1 MGHCSGDAVCQVSG
15 GQKGRGS
22 SDGGKGA
29 QKGKGKSQ
37 NSTPKKAFM
46 VSFPPEVDG
55 EQHQQQY
62 DQTSSHTT
70 YFTYMT
76 LFQNDDINCPVSETF
91 VTQTIDFAGFM
102 VLDTACQRLCCSQ
115 RWLDVHQKLLSRH
128 RLAVK
133 CIDSED
139 VFQFGAGR
147 PRIAKQRA
155 YIPIG
160 FQGHQSG
167 ILFGASVVDACIPFL
182 ASRPLMDRL
191 GCIIDFDKRTLYI
204 KLLGVTIPLKL
215 KHGHLAVSIADSHQH
230 VRFSRCWHELS
241 YQQLWEEPGPELVIA
256 PQAIVSS
263 AQQQGN
269 HELRC
274 SSTIDQHS
282 GMAQFGDQTAYSA
295 FEDAH
300 DDGQD
305 GEIGFPEQAMADC
318 IGESAGRRRRSS
330 RPVQCLRVQHA
341 FTQDS
346 RGTAMHTEASHSA
359 VVAK

>member
-1 MGHCSGDAVCQVSG
+1 MISTAQYLRLLLRRQLTLLDLWCWARHVNVYAVVKDGWMFIRSSSPDIVWRSSALIQKMFFSLEQVGLALPS
-15 GQKGRGS
+15 KE
-22 SDGGKGA
+22 
-29 QKGKGKSQ
+29 
-37 NSTPKKAFM
+37 P
-46 VSFPPEVDG
+46 
-55 EQHQQQY
+55 
-62 DQTSSHTT
+62 TS
-70 YFTYMT
+70 
-76 LFQNDDINCPVSETF
+76 
-91 VTQTIDFAGFM
+91 
-102 VLDTACQRLCCSQ
+102 
-115 RWLDVHQKLLSRH
+115 
-128 RLAVK
+128 
-133 CIDSED
+133 
-139 VFQFGAGR
+139 
-147 PRIAKQRA
+147 
-155 YIPIG
+155 IG

-241 YQQLWEEPGPELVIA
+241 YQQLWVEPGPELVIA

-341 FTQDS
+341 FTQGS